1 MQFFIR
7 FAACR
12 QKAIITEFYLNYQAR
27 PLWAKAQYGIT
38 ADSCS
43 TIAHGI
49 KDLVDNNIQVGIV
62 IGGGNIFRGIEGA
75 KLGIARTPSDHMGML
90 ATIINAIAMQQA
102 LEKLG
107 VEAVVLSAINC
118 QPICDPYN
126 YKQAIHHLEKN
137 RVVLFAGGTGS
148 PYFTTDTAAALRAS
162 EIQAQI
168 LLKATKVN
176 GIYSKDPLKFPDAV
190 RYEKL
195 SYAEVLAQKLNVM
208 DATAVAL
215 CMSNQIPIL
224 VFNMWATPKLSEVL
238 VNTDLGTLVH

>member
-1 MQFFIR
+1 MQQDTKYHRILLKLSGE
-7 FAACR
+7 ALMG
-12 QKAIITEFYLNYQAR
+12 QS
-27 PLWAKAQYGIT
+27 PYGIRSD
-38 ADSCS
+38 ACS
-43 TIAHGI
+43 SIAVGI
-49 KDLVDNNIQVGIV
+49 KDLVDNKIQVGV
-62 IGGGNIFRGIEGA
+62 VVGGGNIYRGIEGQR
-75 KLGIARTPSDHMGML
+75 LGIGRTPSYHMGML
-90 ATIINAIAMQQA
+90 ATIINAIALQQA
-102 LEKLG
+102 LESVG
-107 VEAVVLSAINC
+107 IDAVILSAINC
-118 QPICDPYN
+118 QPICDSYN
-126 YKQAIHHLEKN
+126 FKQAIHHLEKN

-176 GIYSKDPLKFPDAV
+176 GVYSKDPLKYPDAV

-195 SYAEVLAQKLNVM
+195 SYADVLAQKLNVM

-238 VNTDLGTLVH
+238 INPNLGTLVH

>member
-1 MQFFIR
+1 MRHTNQYQRILLKLSGEAMMGQGAYGIR
-7 FAACR
+7 ADACR
-12 QKAIITEFYLNYQAR
+12 AIAE
-27 PLWAKAQYGIT
+27 
-38 ADSCS
+38 
-43 TIAHGI
+43 GI
-49 KDLVDNNIQVGIV
+49 KDLVDNDIQVGVV
-62 IGGGNIFRGIEGA
+62 IGGGNIFRGIEGS
-75 KLGIARTPSDHMGML
+75 KLGIGRTPADHMGML

-102 LEKLG
+102 LESLG
-107 VEAVVLSAINC
+107 IEAVVMSAISC
-118 QPICDPYN
+118 QPIADPYN
-126 YKQAIHHLEKN
+126 FKQAIHHLEKK

-176 GIYSKDPLKFPDAV
+176 GVYSKDPKQYKDAV
-190 RYEKL
+190 RYETL

-224 VFNMWATPKLSEVL
+224 VFDMWATPKLSEVL
-238 VNTDLGTLVH
+238 VNSKLGTLVH

>member
-1 MQFFIR
+1 MQTNSHYHRILLKLSGE
-7 FAACR
+7 ALMG
-12 QKAIITEFYLNYQAR
+12 QGS
-27 PLWAKAQYGIT
+27 YGIR
-38 ADSCS
+38 ADACS
-43 TIAHGI
+43 TIAQGI
-49 KDLVDNNIQVGIV
+49 KDLVDNHIQVGVV
-62 IGGGNIFRGIEGA
+62 IGGGNIFRGIEGG
-75 KLGIARTPSDHMGML
+75 KLGIARTPADHMGML

-102 LEKLG
+102 LEMLG
-107 VEAVVLSAINC
+107 IEAVVMSAIAC
-118 QPICDPYN
+118 QPIADPYN
-126 YKQAIHHLEKN
+126 FKQAIHHLEKN

-148 PYFTTDTAAALRAS
+148 PYFTTDTAAALRAC

-176 GIYSKDPLKFPDAV
+176 GVYSKDPMLFNDAV

-215 CMSNQIPIL
+215 CMSSQIPIL

-238 VNTDLGTLVH
+238 VNPNLGTLVH

>member
-1 MQFFIR
+1 MHTINQ
-7 FAACR
+7 
-12 QKAIITEFYLNYQAR
+12 YQRILLKLSGEALMGSS
-27 PLWAKAQYGIT
+27 PYGIRADACT
-38 ADSCS
+38 A
-43 TIAHGI
+43 IGEGI
-49 KDLVDNNIQVGIV
+49 KDLVDNKIQVGVV

-75 KLGIARTPSDHMGML
+75 KLGIARTPADHMGML
-90 ATIINAIAMQQA
+90 ATIINAISLQQA

-107 VEAVVLSAINC
+107 VEAVILSAINC
-118 QPICDPYN
+118 QPICDSYN
-126 YKQAIHHLEKN
+126 FKQAIHHLEKN

-176 GIYSKDPLKFPDAV
+176 GVYSKDPLKFPDAV
-190 RYEKL
+190 RYETL
-195 SYAEVLAQKLNVM
+195 TYSEVLADKLNVM

-224 VFNMWATPKLSEVL
+224 VFNMWATSKLSEVL
-238 VNTDLGTLVH
+238 VNPTLGTFVH